1 MALLLSLLAIVFLLV
16 LQRVCQSSQLTPPPL
31 RIPFIAAVAIPILT
45 LVLASV
51 EQRNL
56 GWLTQS
62 LRTSITLLWV
72 YGSIRLSSW
81 AVMLLPSDLGFWKPI
96 PKILRDLLSLAI
108 ATAITLVVIH
118 RDFQVNLVGLA
129 ATSAVITAV
138 IGLAAQETLKNF
150 FAGISLQVDSPFEEG
165 DWVDLG
171 FTRGVA
177 TSLRLMS
184 TRIRTIEGFLTVIP
198 NSRITIE
205 GLRRVK
211 ASEPVSQSFE
221 IGLDYSL
228 PPRQAIELLKRTLT
242 TNPKV
247 LKEPS
252 PKVWVSNFGDSA
264 IVYQVLTWQT
274 SAQEQ
279 RQLRSDLMEQ
289 IWYALQRIDQSIP
302 FPIRDIRTK
311 PSPAKLPSRTFD
323 LESLQR
329 LLAQTEIFSHF
340 TSDQLRQL
348 AQQACCHSYG
358 LGETVVLQGEL
369 GTSLYIVVS
378 GSLDVVRST
387 SREGLVHISTLMG
400 SDVFGEMGLCTG
412 EPRSANVICKE
423 ECVLLEI
430 QRKHLIPLMEE
441 SPQILETIGNLMAQR
456 RQRLHAMNP
465 DRAETRRQALISR
478 MQRLFT
484 RIGET

>member
-16 LQRVCQSSQLTPPPL
+16 LQRVCLSRQLTPPPL
-31 RIPFIAAVAIPILT
+31 RIPLIAAVAIPILT

-51 EQRNL
+51 ELSSL

-62 LRTSITLLWV
+62 VRTSITLLWV
-72 YGSIRLSSW
+72 YGSIRLVSW
-81 AVMLLPSDLGFWKPI
+81 AVMLLPSELGFWKPI
-96 PKILRDLLSLAI
+96 PKILRDLLSLAV

-311 PSPAKLPSRTFD
+311 PSPAKLPSSTFD

-348 AQQACCHSYG
+348 AQQAFCHSYG

-387 SREGLVHISTLMG
+387 SQEGLVHISTLTG

-441 SPQILETIGNLMAQR
+441 SPQILETIGTLMAQR
-456 RQRLHAMNP
+456 RQRLHAMNQ

-484 RIGET
+484 RTGET